1 MAKVSNMKR
10 PTLKSARQSAA
21 RGRTTTA
28 ATPETPHKPGRFRP
42 ELHPDEPQQ
51 QPQAKPKPKTE
62 AERNPARVGKR
73 QVAAFFAPEVGRALK
88 LLAAER
94 DSTVQ
99 ALMAEALNDL
109 FRKHRK
115 PPIA

>member
-1 MAKVSNMKR
+1 MTKVSNMKR

-21 RGRTTTA
+21 RGGRTATA
-28 ATPETPHKPGRFRP
+28 ATPATSRFQRFDP
-42 ELHPDEPQQ
+42 NKHPEPQQ

-62 AERNPARVGKR
+62 AERNPGRVGRR

-88 LLAAER
+88 VLAAER

-109 FRKHRK
+109 FRKHGK
-115 PPIA
+115 LPIA